1 MYKNNSDQ
9 LIFSPSDLVLAMR
22 SPFASWMER
31 LAIEAPAMISGI
43 EKDHDPMMVLLAA
56 KGNAHE
62 SNFLKFLQDSHGI
75 ENIAIV
81 KNKSHHDRATET
93 FQYMKDGYP
102 FIYQAYLSR
111 DNFAGSADFLVKVE
125 GRSSLGDYHYEAWDT
140 KLSQTTRPYFLIQL
154 CCYSWMLESIQGMI
168 PNEAAIVLGNLSED
182 RFRIARYYSFFDRLK
197 RDFLNVQFGF
207 CADFACMPDPAYYSD
222 HGSWASF
229 AKEWIEKTDSLAQ
242 IAGIR
247 KSHIRKIRSASI
259 ETMTDFAGTDI
270 ESIKGIP
277 NATLA
282 KLKAQAEIQHA
293 SRRLEKPLF
302 KILQNDNGKGLSV
315 LPPASAF
322 DAFFDIEGHPL
333 FDGGLEYLWG
343 SSYRCPN
350 ATQGKQYAFKDW
362 WAHTPEQEK
371 SAFEG
376 FIDWVYDRWK
386 NDNTM
391 HVYHYAN
398 YEVAAMR
405 KLSARYETRIREVAE
420 MLANGVFVDLYK
432 IVLNGV
438 LIGEPRYS
446 IKNVEHL
453 FRGKRTTQV
462 ANGGESVIFY
472 EMWREQGGVERW
484 CNDANGYSAWT
495 SNPDGFD
502 WNQWP
507 ELKDI
512 RDYNIDDCESTLE
525 LVDWLRE
532 QQLQAGIN
540 YMPKSDT
547 SKSDQEKTDR
557 QIQAADKKQAL
568 REWQQRLAERFE
580 ADEILKND
588 PTANLVMD
596 LLGFHNRE
604 RKPKIWAYFERLE
617 KPDEELFDDD
627 TCVHNLV
634 ITEQAHT
641 EDGVVFRGKFDIK
654 QPVRKDKFSTGTI
667 RGTDVRVKSVKFPES
682 ETDAVIEFIAD
693 PAEIFQT
700 ESGGITLFADE
711 PFINTE
717 TLETRLCEVAEA
729 LFDQQLP
736 GAIQAILNREK
747 PAFKKNAGLRDER
760 TQYLPITRSRF
771 KQDDEYLAAIIAAVE
786 AMNNSCLCIQ
796 GPPGA
801 GKTFTAKHIITA
813 LVRIGKRVGVMSN
826 SHAAILNLMDAL
838 HEPTSHARIAKI
850 GGFGSNQDTFKE
862 KYDQE
867 KYPNYTYR
875 PSMSFT
881 KKDRYDSFSVV
892 GATAYA
898 FASSVAIES
907 PVDYL
912 FVDEASQVA
921 LANLIAVAGAAKN
934 IVLMG
939 DQMQLEQPLQ
949 GSHPGE
955 SGMSALEYMLGNHG
969 VIPEDMGIF
978 LERTYRMHPAVC
990 QPLSEVVYE
999 GKLKSAQNNDRQR
1012 ISVPDS
1018 KLIKQSHGVMVV
1030 NVEHDGNR
1038 QSSEEEAEVIGQLIA
1053 ELKTGCYTDKHG
1065 ETYPITDKDVMVV
1078 APYNMQVNLLR
1089 ERLGDQ
1095 IAIGTI
1101 DKFQGQEAPI
1111 LITSMSVSDVEE
1123 SSRGLDFLF
1132 DINRLN
1138 VAISRAQALAII
1150 VANPGLERC
1159 RVNSLEQ
1166 MEKASFYSRLVA
1178 ENA

>member
-1 MYKNNSDQ
+1 MYRNSNNQ
-9 LIFSPSDLVLAMR
+9 LVFSPSDLVLAMR

-31 LAIEAPAMISGI
+31 LAIESPAMIADI
-43 EKDHDPMMVLLAA
+43 EKDSDPMMALLAA

-62 SNFLKFLQDSHGI
+62 SNFLKSLQDKHGT
-75 ENIAIV
+75 ETIAIV
-81 KNKSHHDRATET
+81 KSKSHHDKALET
-93 FQYMKDGYP
+93 LQYMNDGYP

-111 DNFAGSADFLVKVE
+111 DGFAGSADFLVKLE
-125 GRSSLGDYHYEAWDT
+125 GKSSLGDYHYEAWDT

-154 CCYSWMLESIQGMI
+154 CCYSWMLESIQGII
-168 PNEAAIVLGNLSED
+168 PNEAAIVLGDLTED

-197 RDFLNVQFGF
+197 RDFLNAQYAFT
-207 CADFACMPDPAYYSD
+207 ADFVCMPDPAYYSD
-222 HGSWASF
+222 HGAWASF
-229 AKEWIEKTDSLAQ
+229 AKDWIERTDSLAQ

-247 KSHIRKIRSASI
+247 KSHIRKLRAGGV
-259 ETMTDFAGTDI
+259 ETMTEFAGDDI
-270 ESIKGIP
+270 EPVKGIP

-293 SRRLEKPLF
+293 SRGLEKPLF
-302 KILQNDNGKGLSV
+302 KILQNDNGKGLSF

-322 DAFFDIEGHPL
+322 DVFFDIEGHPL
-333 FDGGLEYLWG
+333 YDGGLEYLWG
-343 SSYRCPN
+343 CSYRCPD
-350 ATQGKQYAFKDW
+350 AAQGKLYAFKDW

-371 SAFEG
+371 AAFEG

-386 NDNTM
+386 RDNTL

-405 KLSARYETRIREVAE
+405 KLSTRYETRIKEVAD

-432 IVLNGV
+432 IVLNGMI
-438 LIGEPRYS
+438 LGEKSYS
-446 IKNVEHL
+446 IKCVEHL
-453 FRGKRTTQV
+453 YRGKRTTQV

-472 EMWREQGGVERW
+472 EMWREQGGVARW
-484 CNDANGYSAWT
+484 TDNANGYQFWLAD
-495 SNPDGFD
+495 PAAFD
-502 WNQWP
+502 WVQWP

-532 QQLQAGIN
+532 QQSIAGIA
-540 YMPKSDT
+540 YAPKSDAAT
-547 SKSDQEKTDR
+547 PDQEKTDR

-568 REWQQRLAERFE
+568 RDWQQRLFERFDAGE
-580 ADEILKND
+580 SLKND
-588 PTANLVMD
+588 PIAQLVMD

-604 RKPKIWAYFERLE
+604 RKPKIWAYFEHLE

-627 TCVHNLV
+627 TCVHNLAINDQV
-634 ITEQAHT
+634 HT
-641 EDGVVFRGKFDIK
+641 EDGVLFRGKFDIK
-654 QPVRKDKFSTGTI
+654 QPVRKDKFGTASI
-667 RGTDVRVKSVKFPES
+667 RGTDIRVKSVKFSES
-682 ETDAVIEFIAD
+682 ETDAVIEFLAD
-693 PAEIFQT
+693 PSQLAQLEAEK
-700 ESGGITLFADE
+700 ITLFADE
-711 PFINTE
+711 PYINTE

-729 LFDQQLP
+729 MFDGCLP
-736 GAIQAILNREK
+736 GAIKGILNRDK
-747 PAFKKNAGLRDER
+747 PVFQTDSEPSNDSE
-760 TQYLPITRSRF
+760 QHLPITRSRF
-771 KQDDEYLAAIIAAVE
+771 NEDDEYLTAIISAVE
-786 AMNNSCLCIQ
+786 AMDNSTMCIQ

-801 GKTFTAKHIITA
+801 GKTFTAKHIITS
-813 LVRIGKRVGVMSN
+813 LVRKGNRVGVMSN
-826 SHAAILNLMDAL
+826 SHAAILNLLDAL
-838 HEPTSHARIAKI
+838 HEPTEHARIAKV
-850 GGFGSNQDTFKE
+850 GGFGSNQDAFKE
-862 KYDQE
+862 KYNPD
-867 KYPNYTYR
+867 KFPNYVYR

-881 KKDRYDSFSVV
+881 KRDPYHSFTVV

-898 FASSVAIES
+898 FASGAAFDE
-907 PVDYL
+907 PLDYL

-921 LANLIAVAGAAKN
+921 LANLVAIAGCAKS

-939 DQMQLEQPLQ
+939 DQNQLEQPIQ

-955 SGMSALEYMLGNHG
+955 SGLSALEYMLGDHG
-969 VIPEDMGIF
+969 VIPENMGIF

-990 QPLSEVVYE
+990 LPLSEVVYD
-999 GKLKSAQNNDRQR
+999 GKLKAARNNDRQR
-1012 ISVPDS
+1012 VSVPDS
-1018 KLIKQSHGVMVV
+1018 KLIKQTHGVMVV

-1038 QSSEEEAEVIGQLIA
+1038 QSSEEEAEVIAQLIA
-1053 ELKTGCYTDKHG
+1053 ELKTGFYTDKHG

-1101 DKFQGQEAPI
+1101 DKFQGQEAI
-1111 LITSMSVSDVEE
+1111 CLIVSMSVSDVEE

-1138 VAISRAQALAII
+1138 VAVSRAQALAII
-1150 VANPGLERC
+1150 VANPGLEKC

-1178 ENA
+1178 